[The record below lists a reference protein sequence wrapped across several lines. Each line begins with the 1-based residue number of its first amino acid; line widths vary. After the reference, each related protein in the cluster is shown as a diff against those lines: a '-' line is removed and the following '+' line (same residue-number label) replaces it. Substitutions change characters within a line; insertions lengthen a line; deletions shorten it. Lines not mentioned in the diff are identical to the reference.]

1 MQKLSEKKEAWF
13 RILVLIISGIIL
25 AVWKWLVAILIIVNF
40 FITIFSGKRNRDIA
54 EFCEWWNTEVYRYAH
69 YITFMTNE
77 RPFPFTKMQ
86 KIGKFK

>member
-25 AVWKWLVAILIIVNF
+25 AVWKWLVAILVIVNF